1 MDTYKTVEELTIG
14 TADQSKQFRALM
26 FTSTQDVDAR
36 IQLGIADGSLNGVT
50 LDFHW
55 DSDATNTPVIIPVA
69 CSAIRGTAAAT
80 VVPSNSKVY
89 GLK

>member
-14 TADQSKQFRALM
+14 SDDQSKQFRALM

-36 IQLGIADGSLNGVT
+36 VQLGISDGSKNGVT

-55 DSDATNTPVIIPVA
+55 NSETTNTPVIFPVS
-69 CSAIRGTAAAT
+69 CSGIRGTDKASSI
-80 VVPSNSKVY
+80 PSNIKVY

>member
-14 TADQSKQFRALM
+14 SADQSKQFRALM

-36 IQLGIADGSLNGVT
+36 VQLGLADGSKNGVT

-55 DSDATNTPVIIPVA
+55 NSETTNTPVIFPVS
-69 CSAIRGTAAAT
+69 CSGIRGTGNASSI
-80 VVPSNSKVY
+80 PSNIKVY
-89 GLK
+89 GMK

>member
-14 TADQSKQFRALM
+14 SADQSKQFRALM
-26 FTSTQDVDAR
+26 FTSTQAVNGR
-36 IQLGIADGSLNGVT
+36 VQLGIADGSQNGVT

-55 DSDATNTPVIIPVA
+55 DSDQTNTPVVFPVS
-69 CSAIRGTAAAT
+69 CSGIRGTAAQSS
-80 VVPSNSKVY
+80 VPANIKVY